1 MTEELT
7 RGQMQDE
14 IWKKAYNDSS
24 YRDELIGDPKKVL
37 SKELGKG
44 LPDNME
50 VEIIEEKSNVIYLV
64 APPKPIKVGDEIADE
79 YLDKVAGGFL
89 DDKIENCQAQ
99 AMLSFASKIEVGGI
113 F

>member
-14 IWKKAYNDSS
+14 IWKKAYNDSA
-24 YRDELIGDPKKVL
+24 YRDELFGNPKKIL
-37 SKELGKG
+37 SKELGKD
-44 LPDNME
+44 LPGDME
-50 VEIIEEKSNVIYLV
+50 VEIIEEKSNVICLV
-64 APPKPIKVGDEIADE
+64 APPKPIKVGEEIADE

-89 DDKIENCQAQ
+89 DNKTENCQAQ
-99 AMLSFASKIEVGGI
+99 AMLFFASKIEAGGI